1 MNTRFA
7 RCTIALLLLSLLTF
21 AASAELVMVPT
32 RDGTELATDYFLPEG
47 DGPFPVVVARSVYGR
62 GAGPMLAKGLEKQG
76 LAFVVQDTRGRGGS
90 QGKDWVFADDGW
102 GKNQDGADLI
112 DWVVAQP
119 WCNGKVGTWGM
130 SALGITQVLEAGAS
144 KKIAVQSIGVAA
156 SDFYSQLAYQGGVW
170 RKALC
175 EGWTKGQK
183 NGYIVEVW
191 QSHPTRD
198 AFWRDYNLA
207 ARAGEVTAPALHI
220 GGWWDIFGQ
229 GTLDNFTSRQYHGG
243 EGAKGNQK
251 LIIGPWVH
259 GPVKEVGDLVLP
271 DNFIFDFGKYE
282 RRMYAHWL
290 LGADNGIA
298 AEAPV
303 NYYTVGDVT
312 RPDGLGNEWRTADDW
327 PPFPTDETAYYLH
340 ADGTLNTA
348 EPDENAAALAYTY
361 DPADPCPTHGG
372 QNLLIPAGPFD
383 QRKVSGRDD
392 VLKFATAPLDAPVE
406 ITGRVKVRLFV
417 SSDAP
422 DTDFT
427 AKLVDVYPDGREILM
442 LDSIQRLKFRNG
454 FEKADPLPPGE
465 SGEVVIDLWSIS
477 LIFDVGHRIGVQI
490 SSSNYPRFEKNPNS
504 GDDLPTDDNLRV
516 AHNTLYLDK
525 RHPSAL
531 LLPVRPSNG
540 AQ

>member
-7 RCTIALLLLSLLTF
+7 RCTTALLLLSLLTF
-21 AASAELVMVPT
+21 AACAEFVMLPA
-32 RDGTELATDYFLPEG
+32 RDGTELATDYYLPEG
-47 DGPFPVVVARSVYGR
+47 DGPFPVIVARSVYGR
-62 GAGPMLAKGLEKQG
+62 AAGLMLVKPMADQG
-76 LAFVVQDTRGRGGS
+76 LALVIQDTRGRGQS

-102 GKNQDGADLI
+102 GENQDGADLI
-112 DWVVAQP
+112 DWVVAQS

-130 SALGITQVLEAGAS
+130 SALGISQVLVAGAS

-156 SDFYSQLAYQGGVW
+156 ADFYGQLAYQGGVW

-183 NGYIVEVW
+183 NEYIVEVW
-191 QSHPTRD
+191 QSHPARD
-198 AFWRDYNLA
+198 AFWRDYDA
-207 ARAGEVTAPALHI
+207 VARAPQMTAPALHV

-229 GTLDNFTSRQYHGG
+229 GTLDNFTSRQHQGG
-243 EGAKGNQK
+243 AGAKGNQK
-251 LIIGPWVH
+251 LIMGPWVH
-259 GPVKEVGDLVLP
+259 GPVKKVGDLELP
-271 DNFIFDFGKYE
+271 DNFTMDFGKYE

-290 LGADNGIA
+290 TGADNGVVDEA
-298 AEAPV
+298 AV

-312 RPDGLGNEWRTADDW
+312 RPDGPGNEWRTADDW
-327 PPFPTDETAYYLH
+327 PPFPTQETAYFLH
-340 ADGTLNTA
+340 PDGTLSTT
-348 EPDENAAALAYTY
+348 ESSENAATLAYTY

-392 VLKFATAPLDAPVE
+392 VLKFATAALDAPTE

-417 SSDAP
+417 STDAL

-427 AKLVDVYPDGREILM
+427 AKLVDIYPDGSEILM
-442 LDSIQRLKFRNG
+442 LDNIQRVKFRNG
-454 FEKADPLPPGE
+454 FEKADPLPAGE
-465 SGEVVIDLWSIS
+465 IGEVVIDLWSIS

-504 GDDLPTDDNLRV
+504 GDDLPNDDNQRA
-516 AHNTLYLDK
+516 AHNTLHLDK
-525 RHPSAL
+525 QHPSAL
-531 LLPVRPSNG
+531 LLPVRL
-540 AQ
+540 